1 VTTPSES
8 TVKKLFALSRNLC
21 AFTRCSTHIVDPL
34 SGALTGQI
42 CHIKARSL
50 KGPRYDEKQTDEARC
65 AFANLI
71 VLCRNHHGIVDDR
84 PATFTVELLN
94 DMKEMHERNGN
105 IELSQEDARL
115 ARLLLAGY
123 SQENHVNIGP
133 RITQTVVGNH
143 NINVAGDHNIYH
155 HPPKVKV
162 TLARKENSVTPAQ
175 CRKIQKWIETL
186 VENTTRM
193 TREQAYKMW
202 WGKFKGR
209 FELNKYEELDAAL
222 FEQAKVWYQQ
232 QKAILTRGLK
242 MKAPDAWRNA
252 RYAAIKR
259 AMNAL
264 GTTNG
269 EYYPK
274 IARRLKMRK
283 GFLSLTELT
292 KRDLDRV
299 YAMVSKDARMT

>member
-21 AFTRCSTHIVDPL
+21 AFAGCSTHIVDPS

-42 CHIKARSL
+42 CHIKAKSP
-50 KGPRYDEKQTDEARC
+50 KGPRYDEKQTDEDRC

-71 VLCRNHHGIVDDR
+71 VFCRTHHGIVDAQ
-84 PATFTVELLN
+84 PVTFTVELLN
-94 DMKEMHERNGN
+94 DMKELHERNGN
-105 IELSQEDARL
+105 IELSQDDARL

-123 SQENHVNIGP
+123 LREGEVNIGP
-133 RITQTVVGNH
+133 RITQTAVGDH
-143 NINVAGDHNIYH
+143 SVNVAGDQNIYH

-162 TLARKENSVTPAQ
+162 TLARKENAITPAQ
-175 CRKIQKWIETL
+175 CRKIHKWIETL

-202 WGKFKGR
+202 WEKFKGR
-209 FELNKYEELDAAL
+209 FELSKYEELDAGL
-222 FEQAKVWYQQ
+222 FEQAKKWHQQ
-232 QKAILTRGLK
+232 QKGILTRGLK

-259 AMNAL
+259 AMNAR
-264 GTTNG
+264 GATNN
-269 EYYPK
+269 EYYPE
-274 IARRLKMRK
+274 IARRLRMRNP
-283 GFLSLTELT
+283 FSSLTELT

-299 YAMVSKDARMT
+299 YAMVLKDARQA